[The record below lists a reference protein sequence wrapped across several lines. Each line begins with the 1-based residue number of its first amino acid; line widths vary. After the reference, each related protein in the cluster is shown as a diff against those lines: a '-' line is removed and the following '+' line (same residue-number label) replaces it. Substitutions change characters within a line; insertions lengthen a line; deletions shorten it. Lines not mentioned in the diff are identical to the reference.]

1 MTRLP
6 EGKSKDLTAE
16 IIGAAIEVHRHLG
29 PGLLESAYEEC
40 LDWELRERGHSIGR
54 QLRVPIRYKGAT
66 LESNYR
72 LDLLVDDT
80 VIVDIK
86 AVDRMAEVHTAQLL
100 TYLRHTDIEVGLLIN
115 FNSVL
120 LRDGIKRVVLAK
132 RPPKTTGPE
141 MPRAVPH

>member
-29 PGLLESAYEEC
+29 PGLLESTYEEC
-40 LDWELRERGHSIGR
+40 LDWELREHGHTVGR
-54 QLRVPIRYKGAT
+54 QLRVPIVYEGAT
-66 LESNYR
+66 LDSNYR
-72 LDLLVDDT
+72 LDLLVDNT

-86 AVDRMAEVHTAQLL
+86 AVDRVAEVHTAQLL
-100 TYLRHTDIEVGLLIN
+100 TYLRHTEIEVGLLIN

-132 RPPKTTGPE
+132 RPATRTEPE
-141 MPRAVPH
+141 PASGVPH